1 MNKKF
6 IILLFISTFFL
17 TSLVRADGPATQYVI
32 TMTKVELCETGSSLV
47 VTNCVNPVQISETG
61 STAAVDI
68 AGLGASGAASFG
80 NMNKAKVGSIY
91 THIRTTLSRLVT
103 VTGQDNNITGG
114 SGTCVTVNGNDGV
127 VGKYA
132 LGATTG
138 TPASVTLVMPD
149 TATYDDDNGGMGATL
164 DNTIAGSTASTITQV
179 AGTIAA
185 ADTHFASISALG
197 KSVTIKAG
205 QIPTIKA
212 AFGTAN
218 AVRANGIGEGEGRK
232 TCASSTK
239 TLSIAP
245 PDVSITIE

>member
-80 NMNKAKVGSIY
+80 NMSKAKVGSTY

-114 SGTCVTVNGNDGV
+114 DGTCVTVNGNDGV

-138 TPASVTLVMPD
+138 TPGSVTLVMPD
-149 TATYDDDNGGMGATL
+149 TATYNVNGGMQATL
-164 DNTIAGSTASTITQV
+164 DNTVAGSTASTITRV

-218 AVRANGIGEGEGRK
+218 AVRANSIGGEGGTK

>member
-80 NMNKAKVGSIY
+80 NMSKAKVGSTY

-114 SGTCVTVNGNDGV
+114 DGTCVTVNGNDGV

-138 TPASVTLVMPD
+138 TPGSVTLVMPD
-149 TATYDDDNGGMGATL
+149 TATYNVLGGMGATL
-164 DNTIAGSTASTITQV
+164 DNTVAGSTASTITQV

-218 AVRANGIGEGEGRK
+218 AVRASKIGGVGGT
-232 TCASSTK
+232 TCATSGTK

>member
-80 NMNKAKVGSIY
+80 NMSKAKVGSIY

-127 VGKYA
+127 LGKYA

-149 TATYDDDNGGMGATL
+149 TAAYDVDGGMNATL
-164 DNTIAGSTASTITQV
+164 DNTVAGSTASTITQV

-218 AVRANGIGEGEGRK
+218 AVRASNIGGTR
-232 TCASSTK
+232 CASSTK

>member
-6 IILLFISTFFL
+6 FTLLFISILFL
-17 TSLVRADGPATQYVI
+17 TSLAKADGPATEYVI
-32 TMTKVELCETGSSLV
+32 TMTKVELCETGTTLV
-47 VTNCVNPVQISETG
+47 VTSCINPAQISATG
-61 STAAVDI
+61 DSAAVDI
-68 AGLGASGAASFG
+68 SGLGASGAAAFG
-80 NMNKAKVGSIY
+80 NMSKAKVGSTY

-114 SGTCVTVNGNDGV
+114 SGTCVTVSGNNGV

-132 LGATTG
+132 LGATSG

-149 TATYDDDNGGMGATL
+149 TATYNAGGGMGATL
-164 DNTIAGSTASTITQV
+164 DNTVAGSTASAITQV

-197 KSVTIKAG
+197 KSVSIKAG

-212 AFGTAN
+212 AFGTDT
-218 AVRANGIGEGEGRK
+218 AVRANNIGGTR
-232 TCASSTK
+232 CASSTL

-245 PDVSITIE
+245 PVVTITIE

>member
-6 IILLFISTFFL
+6 FTLLFISILFL
-17 TSLVRADGPATQYVI
+17 TSLAKADGPATEYVI
-32 TMTKVELCETGSSLV
+32 TMTKVELCETGTTLV
-47 VTNCVNPVQISETG
+47 VTSCVNPVQISETG
-61 STAAVDI
+61 NTAAVDI
-68 AGLGASGAASFG
+68 AGLGASGAAAFG
-80 NMNKAKVGSIY
+80 NMSKAKVGSTY

-114 SGTCVTVNGNDGV
+114 SGTCVTVSGNNGV

-132 LGATTG
+132 LGATSG

-149 TATYDDDNGGMGATL
+149 TATYNSGGGMGATL
-164 DNTIAGSTASTITQV
+164 DNTVAGSTASAITQV
-179 AGTIAA
+179 AGTIVA

-197 KSVTIKAG
+197 KSVSIKAG

-212 AFGTAN
+212 AFGTDT
-218 AVRANGIGEGEGRK
+218 AVRASNIGGTR
-232 TCASSTK
+232 CAGSVL

-245 PDVSITIE
+245 PDVTITIE

>member
-61 STAAVDI
+61 STAVVDI

-80 NMNKAKVGSIY
+80 NMSKAKVGSTY

-114 SGTCVTVNGNDGV
+114 DGTCVTVNGNNGAA
-127 VGKYA
+127 GLYA

-149 TATYDDDNGGMGATL
+149 TTTYNVLGGMGATL
-164 DNTIAGSTASTITQV
+164 DNTVAGSTASTITQV

>member
-80 NMNKAKVGSIY
+80 NMSKAKVGSIY

-114 SGTCVTVNGNDGV
+114 SGTCVTVNGNNGAA
-127 VGKYA
+127 GLYA

-149 TATYDDDNGGMGATL
+149 TTTYNVLGGMGATL
-164 DNTIAGSTASTITQV
+164 DNTVAGSTASTITQV

-218 AVRANGIGEGEGRK
+218 AVRASKIGGVGGT

>member
-80 NMNKAKVGSIY
+80 NMSKAKVGSTY

-138 TPASVTLVMPD
+138 TPGSVTLVMPD
-149 TATYDDDNGGMGATL
+149 TATYDADNGGMNATL
-164 DNTIAGSTASTITQV
+164 DNTVAGSTASTITQV

-218 AVRANGIGEGEGRK
+218 AVRASKIGGEGGT

>member
-80 NMNKAKVGSIY
+80 NMSKAKVGSTY

-114 SGTCVTVNGNDGV
+114 DGTCVTVNGNNGAA
-127 VGKYA
+127 GLYA

-149 TATYDDDNGGMGATL
+149 TATYNVLGGMGATL
-164 DNTIAGSTASTITQV
+164 DNTVAGSTASTITQV

>member
-6 IILLFISTFFL
+6 IILLFISILFL
-17 TSLVRADGPATQYVI
+17 TSLAKADGPATQYVI

-61 STAAVDI
+61 STAVVDI

-80 NMNKAKVGSIY
+80 NMSKAKVGSIY

-114 SGTCVTVNGNDGV
+114 SGTCVTVNGNDGAL
-127 VGKYA
+127 GKYA

-149 TATYDDDNGGMGATL
+149 TAAYDPNNGGMNATL
-164 DNTIAGSTASTITQV
+164 DNTVAGSTASTITQV

-218 AVRANGIGEGEGRK
+218 AVRASLIGV

>member
-1 MNKKF
+1 MGLVKQKF
-6 IILLFISTFFL
+6 LS
-17 TSLVRADGPATQYVI
+17 R
-32 TMTKVELCETGSSLV
+32 ET
-47 VTNCVNPVQISETG
+47 
-61 STAAVDI
+61 
-68 AGLGASGAASFG
+68 ASNLNVLSFG
-80 NMNKAKVGSIY
+80 NMSKAKVGSIY

-114 SGTCVTVNGNDGV
+114 SGTCVTVNGNDGAL
-127 VGKYA
+127 GKYA
-132 LGATTG
+132 LGATSG
-138 TPASVTLVMPD
+138 TPASVTFVMPD
-149 TATYDDDNGGMGATL
+149 TATYNVNGGMGATL
-164 DNTIAGSTASTITQV
+164 DNTVAGSTASTITQV

-218 AVRANGIGEGEGRK
+218 AVRASLIGETTR
-232 TCASSTK
+232 CASSTK

>member
-80 NMNKAKVGSIY
+80 NMSKAKVGSTY

-114 SGTCVTVNGNDGV
+114 DGTCVTVNGNDGV

-138 TPASVTLVMPD
+138 TPGSVTLVMPD
-149 TATYDDDNGGMGATL
+149 TATYNVLGGMGATL
-164 DNTIAGSTASTITQV
+164 DNTVAGSTASTITQV

-218 AVRANGIGEGEGRK
+218 AVRANPIGEGGT

>member
-80 NMNKAKVGSIY
+80 NMSKAKVGSIY

-114 SGTCVTVNGNDGV
+114 SGTCVTVNGNDGAL
-127 VGKYA
+127 GKYA
-132 LGATTG
+132 LGATSG

-149 TATYDDDNGGMGATL
+149 TATYDEENGGMQATL
-164 DNTIAGSTASTITQV
+164 DNTVAGSTASTITQV

-218 AVRANGIGEGEGRK
+218 AVRASSIEGT